1 MPASP
6 NSGSLRVR
14 LSHAIGLRSMDS
26 NGYSGPYVKLTLGK
40 ETHKSEIVKE
50 SLNPRWDKDYF
61 FRGGFEQLVA
71 LPLQVHAWD
80 YDRLSIR
87 NDPLGNGSIDLRQLD
102 LGSCQAVDCSVQL
115 KDEQVTPGEVFFTI
129 QWQPDAGAALRL
141 YARAALGARR
151 AWRAQLGADV
161 ALFGAR
167 GDVEGEALTQ
177 RPALGSAGGQ
187 TKGEIVIKASGE
199 IKA

>member
-1 MPASP
+1 MP
-6 NSGSLRVR
+6 NSSSLRVR

-40 ETHKSEIVKE
+40 ETHKSEIVKK

-87 NDPLGNGSIDLRQLD
+87 NDPLGNGSICV
-102 LGSCQAVDCSVQL
+102 SWTS
-115 KDEQVTPGEVFFTI
+115 
-129 QWQPDAGAALRL
+129 
-141 YARAALGARR
+141 ARARRSTARCSSR
-151 AWRAQLGADV
+151 TSR
-161 ALFGAR
+161 R
-167 GDVEGEALTQ
+167 
-177 RPALGSAGGQ
+177 RPARFSSPSSGSPTRARPIRRRRRRRPPRTVQ
-187 TKGEIVIKASGE
+187 RA
-199 IKA
+199 